1 MISAL
6 PGTPTLEDA
15 SAIQAAR
22 VAYENLGD
30 TDRAQVDNVNRLL
43 QAEKMLQALQNI
55 TGKQTVHV
63 NSKSQ
68 FVKALNNPDVGT
80 IITDGATI
88 EFETWNGWEDTYDIT
103 RDLRIMGSSK
113 SVSYTHLDVYKRQE
127 WACSCLRPFCSFSM
141 Y

>member
-1 MISAL
+1 MKDGVSELVDSFAIDKSKETEVPAWEKVKDMISAL

-80 IITDGATI
+80 IITDGY
-88 EFETWNGWEDTYDIT
+88 N
-103 RDLRIMGSSK
+103 
-113 SVSYTHLDVYKRQE
+113 
-127 WACSCLRPFCSFSM
+127 
-141 Y
+141 